1 MIQQNG
7 FRVAEIK
14 YMVNRKKNVFRE
26 IGIQFFYTAMLLLL
40 CLGLFQKAE
49 ASDPPKLLLIHLD
62 AVSIHVLQEEIQAG
76 NLPEIENYF
85 SETGLLERAITYYPS
100 KTPFVISNIR
110 DATPSSEGP
119 LVGWEIPEYEDTE
132 SLTLIDSFL
141 KMALSKHRP
150 ARANLIYGLPL
161 FNRLNK
167 AALMNTLDLFDE
179 YPVIEFYW
187 YAIDTFGHFYGE
199 VEYRN
204 KLREFDTAI
213 GQYLSKLD
221 DDINVIIYSDHGMV
235 FGRGIEIDKDIK
247 ESFGHIVETFSY
259 PSIYL
264 HKNIDTDD
272 AARTLLQ
279 NTELDFTFYKLSDE
293 VVKGYSEKAV
303 FYFTYRDNAV
313 QYTYEGEDPFDYYE
327 NGYNGEFLTADEW
340 LLFSFELSY
349 PATPVKVFNYLMN
362 PNSGDIAVSFND
374 QKYAK
379 TIYSSV
385 GNHGGFTATELLVP
399 VMVRGPDVDYIGDFE
414 VLWLQELFY
423 EVQDFEFGQNPSRD
437 RHYISSG
444 YDFRNEST
452 TFTAAISPIYRTNF
466 GTDLSFDNHSSLNL
480 QTIWGRYDLYRSYI
494 ARLWFG
500 GGIDFRKE
508 DTVGMMFLKHEIRIR
523 DFTARS
529 TLNTSGIHTFTLGY
543 NLFPYTTVELTNFT
557 TLGLR
562 ISF

>member
-1 MIQQNG
+1 MLKKRNKT
-7 FRVAEIK
+7 FRQVGK
-14 YMVNRKKNVFRE
+14 
-26 IGIQFFYTAMLLLL
+26 QLFFTVLPLLL
-40 CLGLFQKAE
+40 CIGFVQRAD
-49 ASDPPKLLLIHLD
+49 ASDDPKLILIHLD
-62 AVSIHVLQEEIQAG
+62 AVSIHVLQDEIQAG
-76 NLPEIENYF
+76 NLPEIEKYF

-132 SLTLIDSFL
+132 SLTLVDSFL

-150 ARANLIYGLPL
+150 ARSNLIYGLPL
-161 FNRLNK
+161 FNRLNRP
-167 AALMNTLDLFDE
+167 ALMNTLDLFDE
-179 YPVIEFYW
+179 YPVIEYYW

-199 VEYRN
+199 VEYRT
-204 KLREFDTAI
+204 KLREFDTVI
-213 GQYLSKLD
+213 GRYLSKLD
-221 DDINVIIYSDHGMV
+221 DDINVIIYSDHGMI
-235 FGRGIEIDKDIK
+235 FGRGIEIEKDIK
-247 ESFGHIVETFSY
+247 ETFGHIVETFSY

-264 HKNIDTDD
+264 HKNTDTDE
-272 AARTLLQ
+272 AARTLMQ
-279 NTELDFTFYKLSDE
+279 ESELDFTFYKLDDDL
-293 VVKGYSEKAV
+293 VKGYSEKAV
-303 FYFTYRDNAV
+303 FYFTYRDNTV

-327 NGYNGEFLTADEW
+327 YGYNGEFLTADEW
-340 LLFSFELSY
+340 LLFSSELPY

-362 PNSGDIAVSFND
+362 PNSGDIAVSFNN

-379 TIYSSV
+379 TPYSSM
-385 GNHGGFTATELLVP
+385 GNHGGFTSTELLVP
-399 VMVRGPDVDYIGDFE
+399 VLVSGPDVDYIGEFE

-437 RHYISSG
+437 RHYISSR
-444 YDFRNEST
+444 YNFSNEST
-452 TFTAAISPIYRTNF
+452 TLTAAISPFYRTNF
-466 GTDLSFDNHSSLNL
+466 GTELSFNNHSSLNL

-508 DTVGMMFLKHEIRIR
+508 DAVGMMFLKHEFRIR

-543 NLFPYTTVELTNFT
+543 NLLPYTTVEFTNFS